1 MQIGRPRRDSL
12 FHFGIVIAAL
22 AAVPLL
28 MAPLVYQQAR
38 MRAEGEAAVTS
49 VAILR
54 QLDTLLGVVSDS
66 LDKSQEAVGKP
77 CREVLG
83 RLTRMTMLSPYFRSL
98 VLVERENVYCSSLR
112 GELHDLPLQV
122 AFKALGSLP
131 AGQRI
136 TPSNATPQVPER
148 ASVIM
153 SRGDENGSGVLAII
167 DGQYLLDIQQAA
179 SYDEQFQVQMVLR
192 QSQRQLP
199 GGAPATGDGVA
210 VAASARFP
218 VEVRVAV
225 APALASAYR
234 ADAWRHYAPFILL
247 AALLAGYLAHL
258 FCRRRLSLV
267 GDMYRAMRAR
277 EFHMVYQPIIHLDT
291 GECRGVEALVRW
303 QRPDRSQVRSDIFIP
318 LAEDN
323 GMIGDLTRHIF
334 GLVAADLA
342 QLGLGAGDH
351 LGVNVSGSH
360 LAGHGFVD
368 DVRRLLG
375 AIGSEGP
382 QLVLEVTERE
392 ALPHDAQLQHNIQQL
407 RELGVQWALDDFGT
421 GQSSL
426 SHLQKLHADFL
437 KIDRS
442 FVSSVGSGSVNA
454 VVLETIITLAQR
466 LDLAMTAEGIETRE
480 QEQYLCGHSI
490 QWGQGYLFSPPLKAA
505 ELWAW
510 RNSRR
515 GAEREARVA
524 AS

>member
-1 MQIGRPRRDSL
+1 
-12 FHFGIVIAAL
+12 
-22 AAVPLL
+22 
-28 MAPLVYQQAR
+28 
-38 MRAEGEAAVTS
+38 
-49 VAILR
+49 
-54 QLDTLLGVVSDS
+54 
-66 LDKSQEAVGKP
+66 
-77 CREVLG
+77 
-83 RLTRMTMLSPYFRSL
+83 
-98 VLVERENVYCSSLR
+98 
-112 GELHDLPLQV
+112 
-122 AFKALGSLP
+122 
-131 AGQRI
+131 
-136 TPSNATPQVPER
+136 
-148 ASVIM
+148 
-153 SRGDENGSGVLAII
+153 
-167 DGQYLLDIQQAA
+167 
-179 SYDEQFQVQMVLR
+179 
-192 QSQRQLP
+192 
-199 GGAPATGDGVA
+199 
-210 VAASARFP
+210 
-218 VEVRVAV
+218 
-225 APALASAYR
+225 
-234 ADAWRHYAPFILL
+234 
-247 AALLAGYLAHL
+247 
-258 FCRRRLSLV
+258 
-267 GDMYRAMRAR
+267 
-277 EFHMVYQPIIHLDT
+277 
-291 GECRGVEALVRW
+291 
-303 QRPDRSQVRSDIFIP
+303 
-318 LAEDN
+318 
-323 GMIGDLTRHIF
+323 MIGDLTRHIF
-334 GLVAADLA
+334 GLVAVDLA

-360 LAGHGFVD
+360 LASHGFVD

-454 VVLETIITLAQR
+454 VVLETIIALAQR